1 MANAA
6 GSLPHQ
12 FLPHQFLPNQLLPRT
27 LGFVAMTRQIKGRGV
42 FIMPLPQ
49 FLLLIAFVMVA
60 AGLTLG
66 LAFWAEVPLLALT
79 LATLTGSLALGL
91 RRWL

>member
-1 MANAA
+1 
-6 GSLPHQ
+6 
-12 FLPHQFLPNQLLPRT
+12 
-27 LGFVAMTRQIKGRGV
+27 
-42 FIMPLPQ
+42 MPLPQ